1 MQKKF
6 AKADEAMALRS
17 GAKGCTRRL
26 DLVVTESAPA
36 RKRARKE
43 RSWTVP
49 IAVLAPDSLQPSKQ
63 SFSDA
68 QNTILHTLEQFLAAA
83 RIHSDEPDER
93 SAAHVSGDT
102 MSALDFDV
110 ANLSPDCRLTPRE
123 TQVLEHVLAGRSN
136 KETAELL
143 MISRRTVEH
152 HRAAVMQKTRARSVP
167 ELIRIVAGVGTAR
180 S

>member
-1 MQKKF
+1 
-6 AKADEAMALRS
+6 MALKS
-17 GAKGCTRRL
+17 GAEGYTRRL
-26 DLVVTESAPA
+26 DLVVTESPPTRA
-36 RKRARKE
+36 RPGTRKE

-49 IAVLAPDSLQPSKQ
+49 IAVLAPDSPQPSKH

-68 QNTILHTLEQFLAAA
+68 QSTILHTLEQFLAAA
-83 RIHSDEPDER
+83 RINSDEPEER
-93 SAAHVSGDT
+93 PIVLAEP
-102 MSALDFDV
+102 ALEFGV

-123 TQVLEHVLAGRSN
+123 KQVLEHVLAGRSN
-136 KETAELL
+136 KETAERL

-152 HRAAVMQKTRARSVP
+152 HRAAVMQKTGARSVP